1 LSIRRSRI
9 DLLKRRAPL
18 TRPIMT
24 ALGPDYRHLSRR
36 WPAYPRY
43 FIYQVCSYV
52 LGARFGSDAAKR
64 YEWKGGKITIYD
76 KDNNIVLEGGIGEFQ
91 SKLRKAKW
99 PNYPWS

>member
-1 LSIRRSRI
+1 
-9 DLLKRRAPL
+9 
-18 TRPIMT
+18 MT
-24 ALGPDYRHLSRR
+24 ALGPDYRHLCWR

-76 KDNNIVLEGGIGEFQ
+76 KDNNIVLEGGIGELQ
-91 SKLRKAKW
+91 AKLRKAKW
-99 PNYPWS
+99 PNYPWR

>member
-18 TRPIMT
+18 IKPIMT
-24 ALGPDYRHLSRR
+24 ALGPDYRHLCWR

-43 FIYQVCSYV
+43 FIYQVCNYV

-76 KDNNIVLEGGIGEFQ
+76 KDNNIALEGSFA
-91 SKLRKAKW
+91 KLLGDLRRTKW